1 LRSPLVLR
9 PRAAGSFPHLPP
21 GREPGAQSLRNRT
34 GAPLLE
40 AFVGLV
46 GLAMLAAGVFV
57 AAGGRGPRFDRRE
70 EALGGAFFALVGLL
84 CAGWAYAQRR
94 RSRPRRLRGATLA
107 VDRDEPRRGETLSV
121 TLSHEADEQLE
132 VGLVC
137 IERYDYL
144 TRVQHRGG
152 TTVVRRT
159 AESAAHEEWRPG
171 AATLTFEIPRDAPYS
186 YEGEC
191 VSYAWRV
198 SARVVRK
205 LRSDPRLDHAIWVRA

>member
-1 LRSPLVLR
+1 
-9 PRAAGSFPHLPP
+9 
-21 GREPGAQSLRNRT
+21 
-34 GAPLLE
+34 
-40 AFVGLV
+40 
-46 GLAMLAAGVFV
+46 
-57 AAGGRGPRFDRRE
+57 
-70 EALGGAFFALVGLL
+70 
-84 CAGWAYAQRR
+84 
-94 RSRPRRLRGATLA
+94 
-107 VDRDEPRRGETLSV
+107 
-121 TLSHEADEQLE
+121 

-159 AESAAHEEWRPG
+159 AESTAHEEWRPG
-171 AATLTFEIPRDAPYS
+171 APTLTFEIPRDAPYS